1 MPDRL
6 DPRFDL
12 SFILNGAPIETAT
25 TTATTLADLL
35 RAGRDGRATRLACER
50 AVCGACTVLVDDVP
64 RASCSVFAF
73 EVEGCAVQTVEGLA
87 PDRSPGQAPDRRPG
101 QAADGELSPVQ
112 AAFADNSAFQCGFCT
127 AGMILLT
134 EALLAR
140 DPDPDDA
147 TIRDWIGSNICRC
160 TGYSLILEAVRDAAR
175 RKRGTA

>member
-12 SFILNGAPIETAT
+12 SFILNGAPVDAAT

-35 RAGRDGRATRLACER
+35 RERRDGRGTRLACER

-73 EVEGCAVQTVEGLA
+73 EIAGSEVRTVEGLA
-87 PDRSPGQAPDRRPG
+87 EN
-101 QAADGELSPVQ
+101 GELSPVQ

-140 DPDPDDA
+140 DPDPDEA
-147 TIRDWIGSNICRC
+147 TIRDWISSNICRC

-175 RKRGTA
+175 RKRETAP

>member
-12 SFILNGAPIETAT
+12 SFTLNGAPVETAT
-25 TTATTLADLL
+25 TTATALADLL
-35 RAGRDGRATRLACER
+35 REGRDGRGTRLACER
-50 AVCGACTVLVDDVP
+50 AVCGACTVLVDGVP

-73 EVEGCAVQTVEGLA
+73 EVEGCAVRTVE
-87 PDRSPGQAPDRRPG
+87 G

-134 EALLAR
+134 EALLTR
-140 DPDPDDA
+140 DPDPNDA

-175 RKRGTA
+175 RRRETAP

>member
-12 SFILNGAPIETAT
+12 SFTLNGAPVGVST

-35 RAGRDGRATRLACER
+35 RDRRDGRGTKLACER
-50 AVCGACTVLVDDVP
+50 AVCGACTVLIDGVP

-73 EVEGCAVQTVEGLA
+73 EVAGSEVRTVEGLA
-87 PDRSPGQAPDRRPG
+87 
-101 QAADGELSPVQ
+101 DGGALGPIQ
-112 AAFADNSAFQCGFCT
+112 AAFADHSAFQCGFCT

-140 DPDPDDA
+140 EPDPDESA
-147 TIRDWIGSNICRC
+147 IRDWISSNICRC
-160 TGYSLILEAVRDAAR
+160 TGYGLILDAVRDAAR
-175 RKRGTA
+175 RKREAAR

>member
-1 MPDRL
+1 MPERL

-12 SFILNGAPIETAT
+12 SFTLNGAPVDTAT
-25 TTATTLADLL
+25 TTSTTLADLL
-35 RAGRDGRATRLACER
+35 RERRDGRGTRLACER

-73 EVEGCAVQTVEGLA
+73 EVVGSDVRTVEGLA
-87 PDRSPGQAPDRRPG
+87 EN
-101 QAADGELSPVQ
+101 GELSPVQ

-134 EALLAR
+134 EALLAC
-140 DPDPDDA
+140 DPDPDEA
-147 TIRDWIGSNICRC
+147 TIRDWISSNICRC

-175 RKRGTA
+175 CKRETAP

>member
-12 SFILNGAPIETAT
+12 SFTLNGAPVETAT

-35 RAGRDGRATRLACER
+35 RQRRDGRGTKLACER
-50 AVCGACTVLVDDVP
+50 AVCGACTVLVDGVP
-64 RASCSVFAF
+64 RAACSVFAF
-73 EVEGCAVQTVEGLA
+73 EVSGSAVRTVEGLA
-87 PDRSPGQAPDRRPG
+87 EG
-101 QAADGELSPVQ
+101 GELGPVQ

-140 DPDPDDA
+140 EPDPDDA
-147 TIRDWIGSNICRC
+147 TIRDWISSNICRC
-160 TGYSLILEAVRDAAR
+160 TGYNLILEAVRDAAR
-175 RKRGTA
+175 RKLETAP

>member
-12 SFILNGAPIETAT
+12 SFTLNGAPVETAT
-25 TTATTLADLL
+25 TTATALADLL
-35 RAGRDGRATRLACER
+35 REGCGGRGTRLACER
-50 AVCGACTVLVDDVP
+50 AVCGACTVLVDGVP

-73 EVEGCAVQTVEGLA
+73 EVEGCAVQMIEGLEN
-87 PDRSPGQAPDRRPG
+87 
-101 QAADGELSPVQ
+101 DGELSPVQ
-112 AAFADNSAFQCGFCT
+112 AAFADNSAFQCGYCT

-140 DPDPDDA
+140 DPDPDEA
-147 TIRDWIGSNICRC
+147 AIRDWISSNICRC

-175 RKRGTA
+175 RKRETAP

>member
-1 MPDRL
+1 MPERL

-12 SFILNGAPIETAT
+12 SFTLNGTPVGMAT

-35 RAGRDGRATRLACER
+35 RERRDGRGTKLACER

-73 EVEGCAVQTVEGLA
+73 EVEGGDVRTVEGLA
-87 PDRSPGQAPDRRPG
+87 GG
-101 QAADGELSPVQ
+101 GLSPVQ

-140 DPDPDDA
+140 DPDPDEA
-147 TIRDWIGSNICRC
+147 AIRDWISSNICRC
-160 TGYSLILEAVRDAAR
+160 TGYALILEAVRDAAR
-175 RKRGTA
+175 RKREAVE

>member
-12 SFILNGAPIETAT
+12 SFILNGAPVETAT

-35 RAGRDGRATRLACER
+35 RAGRDGGGTRLACER

-73 EVEGCAVQTVEGLA
+73 EVEGCAVQTVEGLT
-87 PDRSPGQAPDRRPG
+87 PDRSPG

>member
-6 DPRFDL
+6 GPLFDL
-12 SFILNGAPIETAT
+12 SFTLNGAPVGIAT

-35 RAGRDGRATRLACER
+35 RERHDGRGTKLACER

-73 EVEGCAVQTVEGLA
+73 EVAGSDVRTVEGLA
-87 PDRSPGQAPDRRPG
+87 ANGD
-101 QAADGELSPVQ
+101 LSPVQ

-134 EALLAR
+134 EALLTR
-140 DPDPDDA
+140 QPDPDDA
-147 TIRDWIGSNICRC
+147 TIRDWISSNICRC

-175 RKRGTA
+175 RKREAAP